1 MRARH
6 ALAYGLAAL
15 SLVAAGCSEEKAEE
29 SGSAGAP
36 KESEAAPAAPATSAE
51 PREKPKVEV
60 PPGPPPKEIEVKDL
74 IEGDGAPAEPGQE
87 LTVNY
92 VGVSYS
98 NGKEFDSS
106 FDAGQPFPF
115 QLGGGEVIPG
125 WDQGLAGMKVGG
137 RRRLTIPPELA
148 YGKTGQPP
156 VIKPN
161 ETLVFVIDLLS
172 AK

>member
-6 ALAYGLAAL
+6 ALACGLAAL
-15 SLVAAGCSEEKAEE
+15 SLVAAGCTEEKAEE

-36 KESEAAPAAPATSAE
+36 KESEAAPATSAE

-60 PPGPPPKEIEVKDL
+60 PAGPPPKEIEVKDL
-74 IEGDGAPAEPGQE
+74 IEGDGAPAEPGQQ

-106 FDAGQPFPF
+106 FEAGQPLPPF
-115 QLGGGEVIPG
+115 RLGGGDVIPG

-137 RRRLTIPPELA
+137 RRQLTIPPELA
-148 YGKTGQPP
+148 YGETGRPP

-161 ETLVFVIDLLS
+161 ETLVFVIDLLGV
-172 AK
+172 K